1 MRENAFKLIYSLEI
15 QKVEDI
21 QDQIELYFE
30 SNNIKDQE
38 AKNYIEDA
46 ITGIEKHQEEI
57 LKDIEMNLKDDWKLS
72 RISKMDLAILK
83 LAIYEIKFSD
93 VPYKVSINEAVEL
106 AKKYGEDKSKNFV
119 NGVLASIVKENNLL
133 IQLILELE
141 NNTNLNDKQ
150 ITELLKIGKNRIA
163 YLKNKL

>member
-1 MRENAFKLIYSLEI
+1 MNRTLMRENAFKLIYSLEI

-21 QDQIELYFE
+21 QDHIELYFE

-119 NGVLASIVKENNLL
+119 NGVLASIVKENNL
-133 IQLILELE
+133 
-141 NNTNLNDKQ
+141 
-150 ITELLKIGKNRIA
+150 
-163 YLKNKL
+163 

>member
-1 MRENAFKLIYSLEI
+1 MNRTLMRENAFKLIYSLEI

-38 AKNYIEDA
+38 EKNYIEDA

-119 NGVLASIVKENNLL
+119 NGVLASIVKENNL
-133 IQLILELE
+133 
-141 NNTNLNDKQ
+141 
-150 ITELLKIGKNRIA
+150 
-163 YLKNKL
+163 